1 MTDMLKKVLEK
12 RKRICHKFYLVT
24 VIVVLLLSGCAD
36 KKEEKQPEASVSVTS
51 AAVTTTASATAEST
65 TVTTAVTTTEA
76 TTATTAQTE
85 PEIRETTEA
94 VIPGNTEWTI
104 KSNGEGRLIAID
116 AGHQASGN
124 SEKEPI
130 GPGSAEMK
138 ARVTAGTVGKT
149 TGLAESELNLA
160 VSMKLKEELIN
171 RGYQVLMIRETQDVN
186 ISNAERANI
195 ANEAGAAAFVR
206 IHADGAENESA
217 SGASALC
224 QSASN
229 VFNGDIYEKSRR
241 LSECILNEMTA
252 LTGGK
257 KRSVIETDSMSGIN
271 WARVPVTIVEMGFMT
286 NPEEDIL
293 MSTEEYQWKIAK
305 GIANGLDLYFSE

>member
-1 MTDMLKKVLEK
+1 MTDMLMIDRLKKVLEK
-12 RKRICHKFYLVT
+12 RKGICHKFYLAA
-24 VIVVLLLSGCAD
+24 VIVILLLSGCSD
-36 KKEEKQPEASVSVTS
+36 KKEEKLPEASAVTTS
-51 AAVTTTASATAEST
+51 AAI
-65 TVTTAVTTTEA
+65 
-76 TTATTAQTE
+76 QTE
-85 PEIRETTEA
+85 NGAAEITDEAAEISVEQTLESEEAETEKNAQPGTENA
-94 VIPGNTEWTI
+94 VQSVKN
-104 KSNGEGRLIAID
+104 NGEGRLIAID
-116 AGHQASGN
+116 AGHQARGN
-124 SEKEPI
+124 NEKEPI

-138 ARVTAGTVGKT
+138 AKVTTGTAGKT

-171 RGYQVLMIRETQDVN
+171 RGYQVLMIRETQNVN

-206 IHADGAENESA
+206 IHADGAENESV

-229 VFNGDIYEKSRR
+229 VFNGNMYEKCRR
-241 LSECILNEMTA
+241 LSECVLNEMTA

-271 WARVPVTIVEMGFMT
+271 WASVPVTIVEMGFMT
-286 NPEEDIL
+286 NPEEEIL